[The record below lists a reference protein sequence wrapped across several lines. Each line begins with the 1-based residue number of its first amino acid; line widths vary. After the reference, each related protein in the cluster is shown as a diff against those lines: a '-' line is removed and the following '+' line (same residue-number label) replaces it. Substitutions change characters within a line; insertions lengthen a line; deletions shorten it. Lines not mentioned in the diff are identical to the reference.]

1 MTVCKASDASRGE
14 SYALVTAAYNEAG
27 YIGNTI
33 RSVISQ
39 EVRPVKW
46 VIVSDGST
54 DQTDA
59 IVEEYAA
66 KHSFIQLYRLT
77 DAHPRNFE
85 AQANAINAGIAQLR
99 TCPYRFIGNLDADV
113 TFEPEYFRLLL
124 NKFRDTPQLGLGGG
138 LIYERG
144 SGGEFKSRRNNKVT
158 SVAHAVQLFRRECFD
173 AVGARYQPLPYGA
186 PDTYAEVTARMKGWH
201 VSSFPDLK
209 VFHHRPTSSAG
220 GRLRGCFRQGR
231 MDYSLG
237 ILPIY
242 EVAKSLNR
250 MRDKPYIFGAITRF
264 GGFAYSHFQNEQ
276 RPVSREFIA
285 YFRREQASRLISC
298 LPIGKRSDAP
308 VKIEHDPVRG

>member
-1 MTVCKASDASRGE
+1 MEFGGANDIRTGD
-14 SYALVTAAYNEAG
+14 SYALVTAAYNEAD
-27 YIGNTI
+27 YIGDTI
-33 RSVISQ
+33 GSVISQ

-59 IVEEYAA
+59 IVEKHAA

-77 DAHPRNFE
+77 DPHPRSFE
-85 AQANAINAGIAQLR
+85 AQAHAINAGIAQLR
-99 TCPYRFIGNLDADV
+99 ACPYGFIGNLDADV

-138 LIYERG
+138 MIHERC
-144 SGGEFKSRRNNKVT
+144 SDGEFKSRRNNKVT
-158 SVAHAVQLFRRECFD
+158 SVAHAVQLFRRDCFES
-173 AVGARYQPLPYGA
+173 VGARYQALPYGA
-186 PDTYAEVTARMKGWH
+186 PDTYAEVTARMKGWQ
-201 VSSFPDLK
+201 VSSFPDLR

-242 EVAKSLNR
+242 EVAKILNR
-250 MRDKPYIFGAITRF
+250 MGDKPYIFGAITRF
-264 GGFAYSHFQNEQ
+264 GGFAYSYFQNEQ

-285 YFRREQASRLISC
+285 YFRREQASRLIGC
-298 LPIGKRSDAP
+298 LPISKSSDAP
-308 VKIEHDPVRG
+308 EKIGHETVSG